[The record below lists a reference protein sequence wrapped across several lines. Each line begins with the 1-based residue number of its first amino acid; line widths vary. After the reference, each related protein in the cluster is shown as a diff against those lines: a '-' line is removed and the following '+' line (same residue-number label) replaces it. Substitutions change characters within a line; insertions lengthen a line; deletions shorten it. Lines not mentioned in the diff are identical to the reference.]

1 MGWRLYHMSAMVG
14 MGVLYILDRRT
25 GGTGNSQ
32 DLDEIQ
38 KGGRVETPLRQCWL
52 VYELLYRLN
61 HEKHEKG
68 GKIKT

>member
-1 MGWRLYHMSAMVG
+1 MSAMVG

-38 KGGRVETPLRQCWL
+38 KGGTEW
-52 VYELLYRLN
+52 RLPYVSVGWYMSYCIDLTMRN
-61 HEKHEKG
+61 MKREEKLKHR
-68 GKIKT
+68 T